1 MEREMDK
8 VLVDRKVFEAML
20 NKLAE
25 QPYHEVAHL
34 LGAAQQSATVVEGQ
48 EDGTRE
54 LPNASE
60 DE

>member
-1 MEREMDK
+1 MDK